1 MQKLPIG
8 IQTFEDIR
16 KENYLYVDKT
26 KQILQMIENGK
37 CYFLSRPRRF
47 GKSLTISTLEA
58 MFKGKAELFKGLY
71 AEEWVKEQ
79 AKHPNPVI
87 KLDMSALKS
96 YNNSEQLNHYL
107 VNQFKQYLTINKL
120 TMDLDENADII
131 FSNLIIKLYQEFGR
145 VVVLIDEYDKP
156 MTDNLNNLEKAEE
169 MRKYLSSFYILI
181 KNCSDYLRFVMLTG
195 VSKFIPSGI
204 FSGLNNLDD
213 ISTDNKYADIVGYTQ
228 QELEDNFGE
237 WIENASQKL
246 SMSRKELL
254 DKIKEY
260 YGGFSFDGK
269 TRVYNPFSVLNFFD
283 ESNFK
288 NFWCV
293 SGSPSFLRN
302 YLQNHQIKNPE
313 KYEDIS
319 VSINFAYKREIENA
333 RVESFLYQVGYLT
346 IKQWVRNEI
355 VLDYPNEEVR
365 RSLADIYFNDV
376 YHIEGYVSLG
386 NAIWKA
392 LEDENIENLVKSFN
406 LAISGIP
413 YEDFSE
419 NKKLDESLQEYLA
432 QRKESWYR
440 SMFVMLLRGAGVIYF
455 AEVHTFK
462 GRSDVVIVFKNKVVV
477 IEFKLAKN
485 SSEVEKKR
493 KEGEEQIKSRD
504 YSSAYEETN
513 KKVINLVLVA
523 DDEKRQIVL

>member
-8 IQTFEDIR
+8 IQNFEDIR

-58 MFKGKAELFKGLY
+58 MFKGKAELFNGLY

-79 AKHPNPVI
+79 AKNPSGVI
-87 KLDMSALKS
+87 RLDMSVLDSCENKKELNDSIINELEDIAYYYKLDVPPQQNPNRMLKI
-96 YNNSEQLNHYL
+96 L
-107 VNQFKQYLTINKL
+107 INKL
-120 TMDLDENADII
+120 YE
-131 FSNLIIKLYQEFGR
+131 QFGS

-169 MRKYLSSFYILI
+169 MREALSKFYIVL
-181 KNCSDYLRFVMLTG
+181 KSRDYLRFVMVTG
-195 VSKFIPSGI
+195 VSKFSKVGLLSGV
-204 FSGLNNLDD
+204 NNLKD
-213 ISTDNKYADIVGYTQ
+213 ISMVPKYADIVGYTQ
-228 QELEDNFGE
+228 QELEDNFDE
-237 WIENASQKL
+237 WIENSSQNL
-246 SMSRKELL
+246 SMSRKVLL
-254 DKIKEY
+254 NKIKEY
-260 YGGFSFDGK
+260 YDGFSFDGV
-269 TRVYNPFSVLNFFD
+269 TRVYNPFSILNFFD

-288 NFWCV
+288 NFWYI

-302 YLQNHQIKNPE
+302 YLQNHRIKNPD
-313 KYEDIS
+313 KYDGINVPE
-319 VSINFAYKREIENA
+319 NFADKREIESA
-333 RVESFLYQVGYLT
+333 SVESFLFQAGYLT
-346 IKQWVRNEI
+346 IKKKLLNEF
-355 VLDYPNEEVR
+355 VLGYPNEEVR
-365 RSLADIYFNDV
+365 SSLADMYLDDV

-406 LAISGIP
+406 LAITGIP
-413 YEDFSE
+413 YEDFE
-419 NKKLDESLQEYLA
+419 NRGEF
-432 QRKESWYR
+432 WYR

-493 KEGEEQIKSRD
+493 KEGEEQIKTRD
-504 YSSAYEETN
+504 YSSAYERTN